1 MIVDVFNLKRIIKW
15 LYVSSLIGVVGSL
28 SAIFISIIIHFAYL
42 GGHFNPI
49 YIPFALAF
57 SGLLV
62 DFCHNLKDSG
72 VDRVLKALKN
82 NIPLNPIVG
91 FLKIIAAGIVIGFG
105 GSAGKEGPCVQS
117 SASFADVLYEV
128 LKLKYRKAVIIS
140 GIAGGLSGAFCAPLG
155 SAIFAS
161 EIVNG
166 HDFNYRGLFP
176 SIFASV
182 IGYFTYY
189 LITGKKHLFN
199 IDLSYNLTPPDFILF
214 FLCAVFCSIAA
225 FLYISMYGK
234 IRDYFDSLKYPQC
247 FKSFVG
253 GIVVMLIGYFIP
265 QVLGLG
271 IDVISNLFFV
281 KYGVVLLTL
290 ILLGKIFATT
300 FTVGVGTPGGL
311 VIPSMFV
318 GAVSGALF
326 GTLVGVENIAPFIIL
341 GIAASMASIA
351 NVPLASAILCTEIF
365 GFDFAVPAAIGALL
379 GYQLTRWNVIY
390 RYISL

>member
-1 MIVDVFNLKRIIKW
+1 MIVDMSNLKMIIKW

-28 SAIFISIIIHFAYL
+28 SAIFISIIVHFAYL
-42 GGHFNPI
+42 EGHFNPI

-62 DFCHNLKDSG
+62 DFCYNLKGSG

-166 HDFNYRGLFP
+166 HDFSYRSLFP
-176 SIFASV
+176 SIFASI

-189 LITGKKHLFN
+189 SITGKKHLFN
-199 IDLSYNLTPPDFILF
+199 IDLSYSLTPFDFIMF
-214 FLCAVFCSIAA
+214 FICAVFCSMTA
-225 FLYISMYGK
+225 FLYISTYGK
-234 IRDYFDSLKYPQC
+234 IRDYFDSFKCPQC
-247 FKSFVG
+247 LKSFIG
-253 GIVVMLIGYFIP
+253 GLVVALIGYFVP

-281 KYGVVLLTL
+281 KYGVVLLIL
-290 ILLGKIFATT
+290 MLLGKILATT

-326 GTLVGVENIAPFIIL
+326 GTLIGVENIAPFVIL

-379 GYQLTRWNVIY
+379 GYQLTRWNIIY
-390 RYISL
+390 KYISL